1 MISSKRTGTIDTL
14 EIDVPLSS
22 ETDSAFRACWQQL
35 LTARPPRIVLDMRS
49 IPLLDSS
56 GLESLLDL
64 KERCEEMGGMVVLAR
79 PNPLCQD
86 ILRINGLN
94 RDFQVFSDYVQAL
107 GSFSK

>member
-1 MISSKRTGTIDTL
+1 MIASKRTGTIDTL
-14 EIDVPLSS
+14 ECDIPLSKDN
-22 ETDSAFRACWQQL
+22 DSAFRAGWQPL

-49 IPLLDSS
+49 IPLLDSV

-64 KERCEEMGGMVVLAR
+64 KDRCEEAGGMVVLAR

-94 RDFQVFSDYVQAL
+94 REFQIYDDYVQAL

>member
-1 MISSKRTGTIDTL
+1 MITSKRTGTIDTL
-14 EIDVPLSS
+14 ECDVALSKD
-22 ETDSAFRACWQQL
+22 TDSAFRACWQQL

-49 IPLLDSS
+49 IPLLDSA

-64 KERCEEMGGMVVLAR
+64 KERCEEAGGIVVLAR

-94 RDFQVFSDYVQAL
+94 RDFQIYSDYVQAL